1 MNKFSKII
9 ITFLVFTSISL
20 GLKSQILLTDDSTHF
35 DYASP
40 VEYEIGGITITGTQ
54 NMDSKILILLSG
66 LYVGQKINIPGDQ
79 ISKAIENLWKQG
91 LFENINISATGIKGD
106 IIFLNLDLLEKP
118 RLSRFSISGIKK
130 GETDKLREAINITR
144 GDVITENMLMRTTF
158 KIKKYFW
165 EKGYLN
171 AEVKITQTPD
181 TTKQNLTILL
191 IDIKKNSKV
200 KVNKVNI
207 YGNTNVKASKLKR
220 TLKDTKEKKFYK
232 LFISSKYIN
241 ENYQEDKYKL
251 LDKYNEKGYRD
262 AKIIKDSV
270 YKHNKKSVNIDIYVE
285 EGKKYYFRNIKW
297 VGNTKYNSEQL
308 SSVLRIKKG
317 DVYNQKQ
324 LDENLQMNASGTDVY
339 SLYMD
344 DGYLFFNATPVEV
357 KIENDSIDLE
367 IRVYE
372 GKQATINKI
381 LLDGN
386 TKTNDNVVM
395 REIRTKP
402 GQLFN
407 RSDVIRSQRELSQLR
422 YFNAEKIGIDPLPN
436 PINSTVDIKYTVE
449 ETSTDQVEL
458 SGGWGANMVV
468 GTLGLSF
475 NNFSLRNILKKEAWQ
490 PLPAGD
496 GQKLSV
502 RAQSS
507 GKQYQ
512 TYSASFTEPWLGG
525 KKPISFSVTG
535 YHSNFSNG
543 LAKNDIRRTSTVIN
557 GVSVGI
563 AKRLNWPDDFFI
575 LSMDLNYQNYVLKN
589 VTTNPLFSDG
599 SSNIISLNTGIS
611 RSSTDAP
618 IYPRQGSD
626 ISLSLALT
634 PPFSLFNNKDY
645 TTLSAREKYKWV
657 EYYKLKFFASWYTK
671 LAGDLV
677 LHTRSKIGFLGY
689 YNSKIGLAPFER
701 FYLGGDG
708 LSGFDMFDGREIIG
722 LRGYDN
728 NSITPD
734 NPKGSLNS
742 VGGSVYDK
750 FTVEVRY
757 PVSLNPQATIY
768 VMGFVEGG
776 NNWQFHNEFNPFD
789 MKRSAGVGLRVF
801 LPMFGVLGLDWGYG
815 FDKIPNS
822 YNKVFNKSHF
832 HFSIN
837 QSID

>member
-1 MNKFSKII
+1 MNKFNKTII
-9 ITFLVFTSISL
+9 FLFVFISASL
-20 GLKSQILLTDDSTHF
+20 GLKAQIQLSDDTTHF
-35 DYASP
+35 SYSTP
-40 VEYEIGGITITGTQ
+40 VEYEIGGITVTGTQ
-54 NMDSKILILLSG
+54 NMDSKILILVSG
-66 LYVGQKINIPGDQ
+66 LYVGEKISIPGEK
-79 ISKAIENLWKQG
+79 ISKAIDNLWKQG
-91 LFENINISATGIKGD
+91 LFENINISATSIKGD
-106 IIFLNLDLLEKP
+106 LIFLNFYLLEKP
-118 RLSRFSISGIKK
+118 RLSRFSFTGIKK
-130 GETDKLREAINITR
+130 SDADKVREAINLSR
-144 GDVITENMLMRTTF
+144 GDVITENLLMRTTY
-158 KIKKYFW
+158 KIKKHYW
-165 EKGYLN
+165 DKGYLN

-181 TTKQNLTILL
+181 TTISNTSILL

-200 KVNKVNI
+200 HVNKVNI
-207 YGNTNVKASKLKR
+207 YGNENVKTAKLKR
-220 TLKDTKEKKFYK
+220 TLKKTKEKKFYK
-232 LFISSKYIN
+232 LFISSKFIN
-241 ENYQEDKYKL
+241 DEFQEDKYKL
-251 LDKYNEKGYRD
+251 IDKYNEKGYRD

-270 YKHNKKSVNIDIYVE
+270 YAYNKKTVNVDLYVE
-285 EGKKYYFRNIKW
+285 EGKKYFFRNIKW
-297 VGNTKYNSEQL
+297 VGNTKYTSEQL
-308 SSVLRIKKG
+308 STVLRIKKG

-357 KIENDSIDLE
+357 LIENDSIDLE

-402 GQLFN
+402 GQLFS
-407 RSDVIRSQRELSQLR
+407 RADVIRTQRELSQLR

-436 PINSTVDIKYTVE
+436 PVNSTVDIKYTVE

-458 SGGWGANMVV
+458 SGGWGAGMVV

-496 GQKLSV
+496 GQKLSI

-507 GKQYQ
+507 GKTYQ

-525 KKPISFSVTG
+525 KKPIAFSITA
-535 YHSNFSNG
+535 YHSIFTNGYSKGDTLRSSCAING
-543 LAKNDIRRTSTVIN
+543 LSI
-557 GVSVGI
+557 GI

-575 LSMDLNYQNYVLKN
+575 LSEDLNYQNYILDN
-589 VTTNPLFSDG
+589 YQTSTIFSNG
-599 SSNIISLNTGIS
+599 QSNIINLNTTLS

-634 PPFSLFNNKDY
+634 PPYSFFNNKDY
-645 TTLSAREKYKWV
+645 ATLSAQEKYKWA
-657 EYYKLKFFASWYTK
+657 EYYKLKFYASWYTK
-671 LAGDLV
+671 LVGDLV
-677 LHTRSKIGFLGY
+677 LHTRSKIGLLGY

-722 LRGYDN
+722 LRGYES

-734 NPKGSLNS
+734 SPIGSRS
-742 VGGSVYDK
+742 YVGGSVYDK
-750 FTVEVRY
+750 FTVELRY

-768 VMGFVEGG
+768 VLGFLEGG
-776 NNWQFHNEFNPFD
+776 NNWRYHKDFNPFD

-815 FDKIPNS
+815 FDQIPGYPNAG
-822 YNKVFNKSHF
+822 KSQF

>member
-1 MNKFSKII
+1 MNKLKKILLII
-9 ITFLVFTSISL
+9 IVVIISTSSE
-20 GLKSQILLTDDSTHF
+20 LKAQILLTNDSTF
-35 DYASP
+35 IDYRTP
-40 VEYEIGGITITGTQ
+40 IEYEIGGITITGAQ

-66 LYVGQKINIPGDQ
+66 LYVGEKIKVPGDK
-79 ISKAIENLWKQG
+79 ISKAINNLWKQG
-91 LFENINISATGIKGD
+91 LFENISISALSIKGNL
-106 IIFLNLDLLEKP
+106 IFLNFDLLEKP
-118 RLSRFSISGIKK
+118 RLSKFSFNGIKK
-130 GETDKLREAINITR
+130 NEADKVREAINITR
-144 GDVITENMLMRTTF
+144 GDVITENMLMRTTYR
-158 KIKKYFW
+158 IKKYFQD
-165 EKGYLN
+165 KGYLN
-171 AEVKITQTPD
+171 SEVKITQMPD
-181 TTKQNLTILL
+181 TTIQNTSLL
-191 IDIKKNSKV
+191 IIDIKKNSKV
-200 KVNKVNI
+200 KVNKINL
-207 YGNTNVKASKLKR
+207 YGNNNLKTAKLKR
-220 TLKDTKEKKFYK
+220 TLKKTKEKKFYK
-232 LFISSKYIN
+232 LYISSKFIN
-241 ENYQEDKYKL
+241 DEFQEDKYKL
-251 LDKYNEKGYRD
+251 IDKYNEKGYRD
-262 AKIIKDSV
+262 AKITRDTFYV
-270 YKHNKKSVNIDIYVE
+270 HNKKTVDIDIYVE
-285 EGKKYYFRNIKW
+285 EGKKYFFRNIKW
-297 VGNTKYNSEQL
+297 VGNTKYTSEQL
-308 SSVLRIKKG
+308 STVLRIKKG

-324 LDENLQMNASGTDVY
+324 LDENLQMNANGTDVY

-357 KIENDSIDLE
+357 LIENDSIDLE

-372 GKQATINKI
+372 GKQATINKV

-402 GQLFN
+402 GQLFS

-422 YFNAEKIGIDPLPN
+422 YFNAEKIGIEPIPN
-436 PINSTVDIKYTVE
+436 PANSTVDIKYNVE

-458 SGGWGANMVV
+458 SGGWGAGMVV

-475 NNFSLRNILKKEAWQ
+475 NNFSLKNIFKKEAWQ

-496 GQKLSV
+496 GQKLSL

-507 GKQYQ
+507 GRSYQ

-525 KKPISFSVTG
+525 KKPIAFSVTG
-535 YHSNFSNG
+535 YHSVFTNG
-543 LAKNDIRRTSTVIN
+543 LSKSDTNRSSTTIN
-557 GVSVGI
+557 GVSLGL

-575 LSMDLNYQNYVLKN
+575 LSEDLNYQNYILKN
-589 VTTNPLFSDG
+589 SYSNSLFTDG
-599 SSNIISLNTGIS
+599 RSNIISLNTTLS
-611 RSSTDAP
+611 RSSVDQP

-626 ISLSLALT
+626 ISLGLALT
-634 PPFSLFNNKDY
+634 PPYSFFNNKDY
-645 TTLSAREKYKWV
+645 ANLSPQEKYKWA
-657 EYYKLKFFASWYTK
+657 EYYKIKFFASWYTK

-734 NPKGSLNS
+734 SPLGSRRY

-768 VMGFVEGG
+768 VMGFLEGG
-776 NNWQFHNEFNPFD
+776 NNWQYHRDFNPFD

-815 FDKIPNS
+815 FDKIPG
-822 YNKVFNKSHF
+822 FPGANKSHF

>member
-1 MNKFSKII
+1 MNNYQKII
-9 ITFLVFTSISL
+9 LFSTFLLFPFLQLFAQISL
-20 GLKSQILLTDDSTHF
+20 TNDSSYF
-35 DYASP
+35 DYKNP

-54 NMDSKILILLSG
+54 NMDSKVLIILSG
-66 LYVGQKINIPGDQ
+66 LYVGQKIKIPGDH
-79 ISKAIENLWKQG
+79 ISKAINNLWKQG
-91 LFENINISATGIKGD
+91 LFEDISITATSVSGD
-106 IIFLNLDLLEKP
+106 LIFLNFNLLEKP
-118 RLSRFSISGIKK
+118 RLTSFSFSGIKK
-130 GETDKLREAINITR
+130 SEADKVREAINITR
-144 GDVITENMLMRTTF
+144 GDVITENMIIRTSY
-158 KIKKYFW
+158 KIKQHFW

-171 AEVKITQTPD
+171 AEVKITQIPD
-181 TTKQNLTILL
+181 TTIQNASMLQ
-191 IDIKKNSKV
+191 IDIKKN
-200 KVNKVNI
+200 NKVRINKIHI
-207 YGNTNVKASKLKR
+207 YGNNNIKASKLKR
-220 TLKDTKEKKFYK
+220 SMKKTKEKKYYKFY
-232 LFISSKYIN
+232 ISSKFIN
-241 ENYQEDKYKL
+241 EEYQQDKYKFI
-251 LDKYNEKGYRD
+251 DKYNEKGFRD
-262 AKIIKDSV
+262 AKIIKDSI
-270 YKHNKKSVNIDIYVE
+270 YIHNKKTVDIDIYVD

-297 VGNTKYNSEQL
+297 VGNTKYSSEQL

-317 DVYNQKQ
+317 DIYNQRQ
-324 LDENLQMNASGTDVY
+324 LDENLQMNASGTDIY

-357 KIENDSIDLE
+357 LIENDSIDLE
-367 IRVYE
+367 IRIYE
-372 GKQATINKI
+372 GKQATINKV

-395 REIRTKP
+395 REIKTKP
-402 GQLFN
+402 GQLFS
-407 RSDVIRSQRELSQLR
+407 RADVIRSQRELSQLR
-422 YFNAEKIGIDPLPN
+422 YFNAEKIGIEPLPN
-436 PINSTVDIKYTVE
+436 PVNSTVDIKYTVE

-458 SGGWGANMVV
+458 SGGWGAGMVV

-475 NNFSLRNILKKEAWQ
+475 NNFSLKNIFKRDAWQ

-507 GKQYQ
+507 GRSYQ

-525 KKPISFSVTG
+525 KKPVAFSVTG
-535 YHSNFSNG
+535 YHSIFTNG
-543 LAKNDIRRTSTVIN
+543 LSKNDTNRSSTVIN
-557 GVSVGI
+557 GISIGL

-575 LSMDLNYQNYVLKN
+575 ISEDLNYQNYILKN
-589 VTTNPLFSDG
+589 SFSNTLFTDG
-599 SSNIISLNTGIS
+599 RSNIISLNTTIS

-618 IYPRQGSD
+618 IYPRVGSD
-626 ISLSLALT
+626 ISFGIALT
-634 PPFSLFNNKDY
+634 PPYSLFNNKDY
-645 TTLSAREKYKWV
+645 TIMTAQEKYKWA

-689 YNSKIGLAPFER
+689 YNNKIGLAPFER

-734 NPKGSLNS
+734 SPLGSRRY

-750 FTVEVRY
+750 FTIELRY

-768 VMGFVEGG
+768 VMSFLEGG
-776 NNWQFHNEFNPFD
+776 NNWQYHKDFNPFD

-801 LPMFGVLGLDWGYG
+801 LPMFGMLGLDWGYG
-815 FDKIPNS
+815 FDNIPG
-822 YNKVFNKSHF
+822 YPGANKSHF